1 MTSAPGSA
9 ECPPQ
14 APDAFPQQQ
23 LRPGSSGSARL
34 AGSNLRDGVLCGGG
48 MVSRVLFIYKSRW
61 SRLRRGA
68 RWPLLLETRF
78 LSSQRQHTK
87 DQSCGGGRSP
97 S

>member
-9 ECPPQ
+9 ERPLQ
-14 APDAFPQQQ
+14 APMRSPNSSSVRVPPA
-23 LRPGSSGSARL
+23 LRGWRGVIS
-34 AGSNLRDGVLCGGG
+34 DGALCGGG
-48 MVSRVLFIYKSRW
+48 MVSRGLFIYRSRW

-68 RWPLLLETRF
+68 RWPFLLETRF